1 MRVLLISPN
10 TLTVPY
16 PVYPLGLDYVA
27 GSIGPEHEL
36 ARFDLNCAS
45 LDELA
50 RLIADFSPEVIGLA
64 CRNIDNT
71 EAGAPKYFLE
81 QLHELVLWLR
91 ARCQAVIVCG
101 GSGFTIMPEAVLAAL
116 EADFGI
122 IGEGE
127 RFGLLVEAL
136 ARGDDP
142 AALPGVLRP
151 NGPVRIPP
159 PWPGLRQRRM
169 APLPQVAFYAQQ
181 HGGMLNLQTK
191 RGCSFRCVYCPYP
204 HIEGRSHRLI
214 PPESVAQTALELE
227 AAGARYIFIT
237 DSAFNSHPGHS
248 RAVARAFRASG
259 LRIPWGA
266 FFAPLVP
273 ESGYF
278 ALMAEAGCKHVEFG
292 TESMSGAILR
302 NYRKPFQPADVFAA
316 HRAARA
322 AGLHVAH
329 YFLLGGPGENA
340 ATVQESLSAIEELT
354 GAAFFFF
361 IGIRIYPGTEI
372 CEMAIQRGQITADTD
387 LRQPVFYKNSAIT
400 RDEMEAL
407 VVRQARGRLNWLVG
421 AGVDQVAAL
430 VARMHA
436 KGMVGPLWEYLA
448 R

>member
-266 FFAPLVP
+266 FFAPLAP

-340 ATVQESLSAIEELT
+340 ATVQESLTAIEELT

-421 AGVDQVAAL
+421 AGVDQVATL

>member
-50 RLIADFSPEVIGLA
+50 RLIADFTPEVIGLA

-151 NGPVRIPP
+151 NGPVRIAP

-237 DSAFNSHPGHS
+237 DSAFNSHPSHS

-266 FFAPLVP
+266 FFAPLAP

-292 TESMSGAILR
+292 TESMSSAILR

-316 HRAARA
+316 HQAARA

-400 RDEMEAL
+400 RDEIEAL

>member
-50 RLIADFSPEVIGLA
+50 RLIADFAPEVIGLA

-237 DSAFNSHPGHS
+237 DSAFNSHPSHS

-266 FFAPLVP
+266 FFAPLAP

-340 ATVQESLSAIEELT
+340 ATVQESLTAIEELT

-421 AGVDQVAAL
+421 AGVDQVATL

>member
-50 RLIADFSPEVIGLA
+50 RLIADFAPEVIGLA

-248 RAVARAFRASG
+248 RAMV
-259 LRIPWGA
+259 LI
-266 FFAPLVP
+266 
-273 ESGYF
+273 
-278 ALMAEAGCKHVEFG
+278 
-292 TESMSGAILR
+292 
-302 NYRKPFQPADVFAA
+302 NRK
-316 HRAARA
+316 
-322 AGLHVAH
+322 
-329 YFLLGGPGENA
+329 
-340 ATVQESLSAIEELT
+340 
-354 GAAFFFF
+354 
-361 IGIRIYPGTEI
+361 
-372 CEMAIQRGQITADTD
+372 
-387 LRQPVFYKNSAIT
+387 
-400 RDEMEAL
+400 
-407 VVRQARGRLNWLVG
+407 
-421 AGVDQVAAL
+421 
-430 VARMHA
+430 
-436 KGMVGPLWEYLA
+436 
-448 R
+448 

>member
-151 NGPVRIPP
+151 NGPVRIAP

-237 DSAFNSHPGHS
+237 DSAFNSHPSHS

-266 FFAPLVP
+266 FFAPLAP

>member
-50 RLIADFSPEVIGLA
+50 RLVADFSPEVIGLA

-136 ARGDDP
+136 ACGDDP

-266 FFAPLVP
+266 FFAPLAP

-292 TESMSGAILR
+292 TESMSSAILR

-316 HRAARA
+316 HQAARA

-430 VARMHA
+430 VAWMHA

>member
-237 DSAFNSHPGHS
+237 DSAFNSHPSHS

-266 FFAPLVP
+266 FFAPLAP

-278 ALMAEAGCKHVEFG
+278 TLMAEAGCKHVEFG

-340 ATVQESLSAIEELT
+340 ATVQESLTAIEELT

-421 AGVDQVAAL
+421 AGVDQVATL

>member
-266 FFAPLVP
+266 FFAPLAP

-340 ATVQESLSAIEELT
+340 ATVQESLTAIEELT

-400 RDEMEAL
+400 RDEIEAL

>member
-50 RLIADFSPEVIGLA
+50 RLIADFAPEVIGLA

-266 FFAPLVP
+266 FFAPLAP

-340 ATVQESLSAIEELT
+340 ATVQESLTAIEELT

>member
-101 GSGFTIMPEAVLAAL
+101 GSGFTIMPEAVLSAL

-266 FFAPLVP
+266 FFAPLAP

-340 ATVQESLSAIEELT
+340 ATVQESLTAIEELT

>member
-50 RLIADFSPEVIGLA
+50 RLIADFAPEVIGLA

-151 NGPVRIPP
+151 NGPVRIAP

-237 DSAFNSHPGHS
+237 DSAFNSHPSHS

-266 FFAPLVP
+266 FFAPLAP

-292 TESMSGAILR
+292 TESMSSAILR

-316 HRAARA
+316 HQAARA

-340 ATVQESLSAIEELT
+340 ATVQESLTAIEELT

>member
-50 RLIADFSPEVIGLA
+50 RLIADFAPEVIGLA

-237 DSAFNSHPGHS
+237 DSAFNSHPSHS

-266 FFAPLVP
+266 FFAPLAP

-340 ATVQESLSAIEELT
+340 ATVQESLTAIEELT

>member
-50 RLIADFSPEVIGLA
+50 RLIAEFAPEVIGLA

-266 FFAPLVP
+266 FFAPLAP

-340 ATVQESLSAIEELT
+340 ATVQESLTAIEELT

>member
-266 FFAPLVP
+266 FFAPLAP
-273 ESGYF
+273 ESDYF

-340 ATVQESLSAIEELT
+340 ATVQESLTAIEELT

-400 RDEMEAL
+400 RDEIEAL